1 MDLPSGHNGDKKL
14 LALCD
19 NEESWTDRSGDIKY
33 SQECIVRVHTVE
45 KNAEQLVKKDGLCK
59 KEW

>member
-45 KNAEQLVKKDGLCK
+45 KNAE
-59 KEW
+59 